1 MSRTDSFD
9 RAALLLPG
17 ALRAEA
23 LFQPEEVRM
32 QAEELRL
39 RSGLGAWLCLR
50 GGMLR
55 LQSPVGREEI
65 QETLER
71 ATKSSFYTVEESLRA
86 GYITAQGGYRL
97 GLGGSLFLREG
108 RPAGFRSISSL
119 SIRIPRSVR
128 CVTDEMLERLK
139 GKSVLI

>member
-50 GGMLR
+50 GGVLR
-55 LQSPVGREEI
+55 FQTPVGREEI
-65 QETLER
+65 QER
-71 ATKSSFYTVEESLRA
+71 D
-86 GYITAQGGYRL
+86 L
-97 GLGGSLFLREG
+97 GLRSDGAG
-108 RPAGFRSISSL
+108 RIVPADGFGR
-119 SIRIPRSVR
+119 RRHPP
-128 CVTDEMLERLK
+128 
-139 GKSVLI
+139 G